1 MGFLDKFERTL
12 ERVVTGAFTKTFKSE
27 IQPIEIVAGI
37 KNQMDANAAVVSR
50 ERILV
55 PNIYRVALSTE
66 DYNRLKALGEN
77 LLTELHNASQAH
89 ARKQG
94 LQFASEL
101 KIEIS
106 PDPELRLGQLRVS
119 SNSAKVQVVWQGKLE
134 VNGALIDLKG
144 ERTSVGRDASADIQI
159 DDSGLSRKHFEVIF
173 DGKNAAVRDLG
184 STNGTQ
190 VSGVRV
196 NEAALPADSVITAGR
211 STFIFRI
218 VPTAVAD
225 E

>member
-190 VSGVRV
+190 VSGVRI

>member
-1 MGFLDKFERTL
+1 MGFLDRFEKNL
-12 ERVVTGAFTKTFKSE
+12 ERVVTGAFSKTFKSE
-27 IQPIEIVAGI
+27 VQPIEIVAGI

-55 PNIYRVALSTE
+55 PNIYRVSLSQE

-77 LLTELHNASQAH
+77 LVTELHNAVTAH

-94 LQFASEL
+94 QQFASEL
-101 KIEIS
+101 KIEIAS
-106 PDPELRLGQLRVS
+106 DSTLRVGQLKVT
-119 SNSAKVQVVWQGKLE
+119 SNSAKVQVVWAGKLE
-134 VNGALIDLKG
+134 INGSLFDLTG

-190 VSGVRV
+190 VSGSRIT
-196 NEAALPADSVITAGR
+196 EAPLPADSVITAGR
-211 STFIFRI
+211 STFVFR
-218 VPTAVAD
+218 VVAMAVSD

>member
-196 NEAALPADSVITAGR
+196 NEAALPADSVISAGR